1 MLDMTKEVLS
11 LGFDE
16 IQYDYVRFPSDPAP
30 KEPGKPT
37 FMNASTDQLK
47 AQALETFLTQAHAVV
62 EPTDAFMSIDVFGYT
77 LWPDLPDGPVNGVI
91 GQVFENMIDHT
102 DYMSP
107 MIYPSHFSPGESGCP
122 RPAGCA
128 YKMVQVSGQ
137 YAMKRFEG
145 HKAKYRP
152 WLEDFD
158 WPPNFDYTSP
168 GTTKVAEQIQAAAE
182 TGAWGWQM
190 WDAANNYEPRSVFK
204 K

>member
-1 MLDMTKEVLS
+1 MCLAWA
-11 LGFDE
+11 FDE

-37 FMNASTDQLK
+37 FMNAPDDTAK
-47 AQALETFLTQAHAVV
+47 ANAIEQFLTQAHAIV

-77 LWPDLPDGPVNGVI
+77 LWPDLGRSRERCDKAGI
-91 GQVFENMIDHT
+91 ENMIDHT

-128 YKMVQVSGQ
+128 YKMVHVSGE

-168 GTTKVAEQIQAAAE
+168 GTTKVAEQIQAAEEYRGLGLADVGRGKRLPAPLGVQE
-182 TGAWGWQM
+182 V
-190 WDAANNYEPRSVFK
+190 RRL
-204 K
+204 